1 MASSINKV
9 VLIGNVGKDPEV
21 RHTQAGTKMASFSL
35 ATGESW
41 KDKTTGERKDRT
53 EWHRIVIMNEKLAEI
68 VEKYVKKGHKIYVE
82 GQIQTRRYVDSQ
94 NMERFATEIVLSAY
108 RGEIILLEKPNQGQ
122 YVQSDESHYSSLDHQ
137 SNNTSSHDDLNDDIP
152 F

>member
-68 VEKYVKKGHKIYVE
+68 VEKYVKKGHKLYVE

>member
-41 KDKTTGERKDRT
+41 RDKTTGERKDRT
-53 EWHRIVIMNEKLAEI
+53 EWHRIVVMNEKLAEI
-68 VEKYVKKGHKIYVE
+68 IEKYVKKGQKIYVE

-94 NMERFATEIVLSAY
+94 NTERFTTEIVLSAY
-108 RGEIILLEKPNQGQ
+108 RGEVILLEKPNQGQ
-122 YVQSDESHYSSLDHQ
+122 YGQSDESHYSSVNHQ
-137 SNNTSSHDDLNDDIP
+137 SKNSGSHDDLNDDIP

>member
-41 KDKTTGERKDRT
+41 RDKTTGERKDRT
-53 EWHRIVIMNEKLAEI
+53 EWHRIVVMNEKLAEI
-68 VEKYVKKGHKIYVE
+68 IEKYVKKGQKNIC
-82 GQIQTRRYVDSQ
+82 
-94 NMERFATEIVLSAY
+94 
-108 RGEIILLEKPNQGQ
+108 
-122 YVQSDESHYSSLDHQ
+122 
-137 SNNTSSHDDLNDDIP
+137 
-152 F
+152 